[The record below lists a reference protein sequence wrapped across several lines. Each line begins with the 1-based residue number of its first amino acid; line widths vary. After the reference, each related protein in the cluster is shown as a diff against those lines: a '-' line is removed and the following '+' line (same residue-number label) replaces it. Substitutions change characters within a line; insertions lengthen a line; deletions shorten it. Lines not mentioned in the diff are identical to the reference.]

1 MASGNDIK
9 TAQATYNGFIK
20 AASWGTGICIAI
32 TAFVVMLIAS

>member
-20 AASWGTGICIAI
+20 ASVWGAGITIVVVAI
-32 TAFVVMLIAS
+32 VVALITS